1 MYRNFQSCTKGI
13 GALPGLEELCEMLC
27 MGNEDNLSGFN
38 FREAVP
44 LLIKLLQ
51 DQEVQVSQAAA
62 RALTYLLDSLPR
74 SSHAVAQARVSTI
87 KIRLCQ
93 NLNRLLNG
101 H

>member
-1 MYRNFQSCTKGI
+1 
-13 GALPGLEELCEMLC
+13 MLC

-74 SSHAVAQARVSTI
+74 SSHAVAQAIPALLQRVA
-87 KIRLCQ
+87 KMRPRCDFFYV
-93 NLNRLLNG
+93 
-101 H
+101 